1 MQAKSEQRLKPFV
14 TSGQAGNRGHNMK
27 RIFAIGG
34 VVVLALAASGQIR
47 AQNDPFAGTWKLN
60 LAKSKYNAG
69 TPPKSEMRTY
79 EAQGDGEKLSVTG
92 VAADGS
98 RVVWGYTVRFD
109 GKPYP
114 ITGSGP
120 GGADAIAVKRV
131 NARRVEAT
139 MLKGGKVIETAS
151 REVSQDGKTMTATAS
166 VAGENRPPLFVIVY
180 DKQ

>member
-1 MQAKSEQRLKPFV
+1 
-14 TSGQAGNRGHNMK
+14 MK
-27 RIFAIGG
+27 RVFAISI
-34 VVVLALAASGQIR
+34 VVVLALAAAGQMR
-47 AQNDPFAGTWKLN
+47 AQSDPFAGTWKLN

-79 EAQGDGEKLSVTG
+79 EAQSGGETLSVTG

-98 RVVWGYTVRFD
+98 RVAWGYTVRFD

-139 MLKGGKVIETAS
+139 LQKAGKVIQTAN
-151 REVSQDGKTMTATAS
+151 RVVSKDGKTMTATAK
-166 VAGENRPPLFVIVY
+166 VAGENGPPLFVIVY